1 MVLQLPRNF
10 VDFFFFQKAVLSWPL
25 VMGAFP
31 KLVMGVERRRLPPL
45 DDSYSQGVGSQ
56 AREVAQLTNTL
67 HKL

>member
-1 MVLQLPRNF
+1 
-10 VDFFFFQKAVLSWPL
+10 
-25 VMGAFP
+25 MGALSLPVPPTP